1 MKTLIPIV
9 AALLLA
15 AHLNAQ
21 TRSIVFDQHDHDS
34 RMICTKSVTFASYK
48 KGFNWDLHVIY
59 CEQYNEADTVRFY
72 AVGFDLNTAAPT
84 HVSAES
90 RMLMKF
96 DTDSVAELNIMKELK
111 ETDFHLRRVYT
122 TITYSFSP
130 YYVIPTELMDYISK
144 HKIIKIRLEAP
155 WNAQG
160 HFDYELADNS
170 KIWAASES
178 IINLRDV
185 IKNYLVTKP
194 SNKLYDDF

>member
-1 MKTLIPIV
+1 MKTLISI
-9 AALLLA
+9 AAVLLA
-15 AHLNAQ
+15 AQLNAQ
-21 TRSIVFDQHDHDS
+21 TKSITFDQQDQDS
-34 RMICTKSVTFASYK
+34 RLVSTRSVTFASYK
-48 KGFNWDLHVIY
+48 KGFNWDMNMVY
-59 CEQYNEADTVRFY
+59 CEVYRADTVSFY
-72 AVGFDLNTAAPT
+72 AVGFDLNVGTT
-84 HVSAES
+84 S
-90 RMLMKF
+90 RIPEDARLLMRF